1 MTIAVG
7 VDIGGTG
14 TKAGLV
20 DLATGRLVGKRRR
33 VPTPEPATP
42 ESMVAAAAGLIAGMD
57 HGGRI
62 GVGFPAVVIG
72 GVVHTA
78 NNIDPAWIGVDA
90 VAMLEAA
97 TGCQVT
103 MVNDADAAA
112 LCEARYGAARGVGG
126 VVLVIT
132 FGTGIGSGLLHNGEL
147 VPNLEL
153 GSIEFEGHTPCE
165 DHFAASAMD
174 LEDLSWEEWV
184 PRANRF
190 LSHAKRIFSPELIVV
205 GGGITKD
212 WDRWAHLLDSRLG
225 VVRASR
231 INNAGIVGAAT
242 LVERMGQRV

>member
-1 MTIAVG
+1 MTTAVG

-20 DLATGRLVGKRRR
+20 DLGTGYLVGKRRR
-33 VPTPEPATP
+33 VQTPEPATP
-42 ESMVAAAAGLIAGMD
+42 ESMVTAAAALIAELD

-62 GVGFPAVVIG
+62 GVGFPAVVVE

-78 NNIDPAWIGVDA
+78 NNIDQAWIGVNA
-90 VAMLEAA
+90 VAMLEEA
-97 TGCQVT
+97 TGCQVA

-112 LCEARYGAARGVGG
+112 LCEARYGAARDVGG

-132 FGTGIGSGLLHNGEL
+132 FGTGIGSGLLHDGEL

-165 DHFAASAMD
+165 DHFAASAID
-174 LEDLSWEEWV
+174 VEGLSWEKWV

-190 LSHAKRIFSPELIVV
+190 LAHAKRVFSPELIVV

-212 WDRWAHLLDSRLG
+212 WDEWAHLLDPGLG

-242 LVERMGQRV
+242 LVERMVQRT

>member
-1 MTIAVG
+1 MATAVG
-7 VDIGGTG
+7 LDIGGTG

-42 ESMVAAAAGLIAGMD
+42 VAMVAAAADLVRDMD
-57 HGGRI
+57 HGGVL
-62 GVGFPAVVIG
+62 GVGFPAVVVD
-72 GVVHTA
+72 GVVRTA

-90 VAMLEAA
+90 VAMLEEA
-97 TGCQVT
+97 TGCRVA

-112 LCEARYGAARGVGG
+112 LCEARYGAAQDVPG

-132 FGTGIGSGLLHNGEL
+132 FGTGIGSGLLYRGEL

-153 GSIEFEGHTPCE
+153 GSVEFEGHTPCE

-174 LEDLSWEEWV
+174 AEGLTWEEWV

-190 LSHAKRIFSPELIVV
+190 LAHVERIFSPDLIVV
-205 GGGITKD
+205 GGGVTKD
-212 WDRWAHLLDSRLG
+212 WDEWGDLLDPEIG
-225 VVRASR
+225 AVRASR

-242 LVERMGQRV
+242 LASRLRQRV

>member
-1 MTIAVG
+1 MTTAVG

-20 DLATGRLVGKRRR
+20 DLGTGYLVGKRRR
-33 VPTPEPATP
+33 VQTPEPATP
-42 ESMVAAAAGLIAGMD
+42 ESMVAAAAALIAELD

-62 GVGFPAVVIG
+62 GVGFPAVVVE

-78 NNIDPAWIGVDA
+78 NNIDQAWIGVNA
-90 VAMLEAA
+90 VAMLEEA
-97 TGCQVT
+97 TGCQVA

-112 LCEARYGAARGVGG
+112 LCEARYGAARDVGG

-132 FGTGIGSGLLHNGEL
+132 FGTGIGSGLLHDGEL

-165 DHFAASAMD
+165 DHFAASAID
-174 LEDLSWEEWV
+174 VEGLSWEKWV

-190 LSHAKRIFSPELIVV
+190 LAHAKRVFSPELIVV

-212 WDRWAHLLDSRLG
+212 WDEWAHLLDPGLG

-242 LVERMGQRV
+242 LVERMVQRT